1 MRCEL
6 DGDDG
11 AGSGEERLFEGETK
25 LCSIARD
32 KLIVCII
39 EALLAVDLQR
49 MKFDLAA
56 SSRANAAKCASA
68 LAHEDGMLIAESV
81 WVEVE
86 EEMA

>member
-39 EALLAVDLQR
+39 EALLAVDLQ
-49 MKFDLAA
+49 
-56 SSRANAAKCASA
+56 
-68 LAHEDGMLIAESV
+68 
-81 WVEVE
+81 
-86 EEMA
+86 